1 MEDVI
6 GDLDSKLMLKQVAL
20 DSRLFKAEGTLSAVC
35 RRLDRLHAGAA
46 DPPTPL
52 TTSLNVT
59 GSLPLPAE
67 AEPPSSAGRSCAA
80 VAGCSKRVAVC
91 LT

>member
-80 VAGCSKRVAVC
+80 IVRWLFKTRCRFA
-91 LT
+91 

>member
-1 MEDVI
+1 MLTDGVCWPGMEDVI

-46 DPPTPL
+46 DPPTQRSAQVRCPL
-52 TTSLNVT
+52 ALA
-59 GSLPLPAE
+59 PLPAQL
-67 AEPPSSAGRSCAA
+67 AFPG
-80 VAGCSKRVAVC
+80 
-91 LT
+91 